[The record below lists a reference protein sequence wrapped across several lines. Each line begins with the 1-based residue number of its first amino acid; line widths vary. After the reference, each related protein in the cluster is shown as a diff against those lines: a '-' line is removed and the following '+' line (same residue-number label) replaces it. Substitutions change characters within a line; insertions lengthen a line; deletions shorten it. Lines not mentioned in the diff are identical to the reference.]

1 MISTV
6 NQITN
11 FPITCER
18 GNSNRIRLPQ
28 RVADSCH
35 VLQSLIFMMLG
46 HMGEAHR
53 DGLPVQF
60 MILFD
65 FDISAWMLQFS
76 FFKGSIDQVN
86 SIFTNVLIWTTCAI

>member
-65 FDISAWMLQFS
+65 FDVTILYS
-76 FFKGSIDQVN
+76 KG
-86 SIFTNVLIWTTCAI
+86 

>member
-18 GNSNRIRLPQ
+18 GNSNQIRLPQ

-46 HMGEAHR
+46 HMGKTHT
-53 DGLPVQF
+53 DGLPVQL
-60 MILFD
+60 INQICSIY
-65 FDISAWMLQFS
+65 ISAHECYNFV
-76 FFKGSIDQVN
+76 FKGLIDRVKR
-86 SIFTNVLIWTTCAI
+86 T